1 MPSSAFGFKFS
12 LTLFLPDLKCRCQIP
27 VKKAWPLHQNPH
39 PSGGNDWNEFPVQLE
54 CRMNLDEPF
63 EEERTMKTTLSV
75 IKADVGS
82 IGGHIQPS
90 KRLVEEVK
98 NFVGAG
104 GKGMVTDSYISYTGD
119 DIAIL
124 MAHSR
129 GKGDEKIHQ
138 LAWDAFVAGTRVA
151 KEQGLYGAGQD
162 LLKDSFSGNMK

>member
-1 MPSSAFGFKFS
+1 LMNPFKE
-12 LTLFLPDLKCRCQIP
+12 K
-27 VKKAWPLHQNPH
+27 
-39 PSGGNDWNEFPVQLE
+39 
-54 CRMNLDEPF
+54 M
-63 EEERTMKTTLSV
+63 TMKTTLSV

-98 NFVGAG
+98 NFVGG
-104 GKGMVTDSYISYTGD
+104 SGKGLVADSYISYTGD

-138 LAWDAFVAGTRVA
+138 LAWDALLLEPAWPKNRGCTERV
-151 KEQGLYGAGQD
+151 KTC
-162 LLKDSFSGNMK
+162 